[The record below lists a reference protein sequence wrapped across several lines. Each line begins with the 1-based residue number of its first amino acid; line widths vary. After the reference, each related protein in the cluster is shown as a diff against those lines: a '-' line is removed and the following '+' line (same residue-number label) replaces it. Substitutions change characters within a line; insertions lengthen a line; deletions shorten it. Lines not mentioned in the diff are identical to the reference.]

1 MGVLALEA
9 LMRRIQ
15 DLSSRK
21 KRISE
26 EINTLTTASGADLGE
41 ASVGCLRLEDVYCVK
56 EGKRYGPFGPYY
68 YIYFHRTGKLEKRYV
83 GKRADQLNVRLE
95 ALGRLRELEAEYRD
109 ILKLERRMMRALR
122 LS

>member
-1 MGVLALEA
+1 
-9 LMRRIQ
+9 MRRIQ
-15 DLSSRK
+15 ELSSRK

-26 EINTLTTASGADLGE
+26 EINTVATASDVSQGE
-41 ASVGCLRLEDVYCVK
+41 GSVGCLRLEDVYCVK
-56 EGKRYGPFGPYY
+56 DGKRYGPFGPYY

-95 ALGRLRELEAEYRD
+95 ALSRLRELEAEYRD
-109 ILKLERRMMRALR
+109 ILRLERRLMRALR